1 MPVEVVQPVVA
12 MPDAQRRV
20 HGRTAY
26 AIADPTP
33 VSRPSEQ
40 PTCMCYKPKQP
51 QQPLREPAAAHY
63 PPPPPVP
70 CPVPRRSRT
79 QCPALPP
86 PDAPPSQCCTHHPA
100 PVSPPLCLPTCNA
113 HAQAWP
119 AAAPVLGKRAWRTG
133 RRRFRSMPTCR
144 LPPCSWV
151 PPTATWQGQPG
162 GCRRTRRC
170 CKVRAPPPLPR
181 LRMPTGSCSCAL
193 PGAVGRSSCR
203 AAPAAAAG
211 GSWPCMVGWRACCC
225 SAARVMY
232 QPHYCRMPCGHRADV
247 CSASARNAEAAATT
261 PLFPLISRPSPRPG
275 R

>member
-170 CKVRAPPPLPR
+170 CKVRAPPPPPAAPHAYRQLLLCVAWRCRAQQLPGSASSGSRRQLALYGGVAR
-181 LRMPTGSCSCAL
+181 LLLQRCSCDVPATL
-193 PGAVGRSSCR
+193 LQDAVR
-203 AAPAAAAG
+203 P
-211 GSWPCMVGWRACCC
+211 PC
-225 SAARVMY
+225 
-232 QPHYCRMPCGHRADV
+232 
-247 CSASARNAEAAATT
+247 
-261 PLFPLISRPSPRPG
+261 
-275 R
+275 